1 MNNELVILIKSDLER
16 ICKPSLYNFF
26 KTYFFPQG
34 TTFRYQVWLR
44 IMHYSKKCTLLKYT
58 FSPIIYVIFRH
69 YEYKYGIHCNSNIVI
84 GRGLQIVHGDG
95 VYLNCKSIGDN
106 FTVFQNV
113 TLGKSGGGG
122 IPLIK
127 NNVTVYTGAVV
138 TGDIELQ
145 DGCTI
150 GALSFVTTDVA
161 ASDLVVGAP
170 AKSVRKKV

>member
-1 MNNELVILIKSDLER
+1 M
-16 ICKPSLYNFF
+16 
-26 KTYFFPQG
+26 
-34 TTFRYQVWLR
+34 
-44 IMHYSKKCTLLKYT
+44 
-58 FSPIIYVIFRH
+58 
-69 YEYKYGIHCNSNIVI
+69 
-84 GRGLQIVHGDG
+84 
-95 VYLNCKSIGDN
+95 
-106 FTVFQNV
+106 
-113 TLGKSGGGG
+113 
-122 IPLIK
+122 IK